1 MSFKVNGEQVE
12 AGGPEDRLLPWGR
25 VRDMTGI
32 SRTTAWRMQQSGT
45 FPEPVQV
52 SPGRVGWWES
62 ELTAWKSARSVGGAK
77 TLRPAATPRLPGM
90 ARRAPVREAA
100 VPLKPQPETRSFL
113 TPAPSE
119 RPSGLATVK
128 PVRKRAGRAVS
139 IDQIDFGF

>member
-1 MSFKVNGEQVE
+1 MSLHPIV
-12 AGGPEDRLLPWGR
+12 AALGGDLYQGGRRANVPAPGHSQADRSVSLLLEGDRLVIHGFGAADW
-25 VRDMTGI
+25 
-32 SRTTAWRMQQSGT
+32 Q
-45 FPEPVQV
+45 
-52 SPGRVGWWES
+52 S